1 MIKIKIS
8 LITILVLEIM
18 VMYVLIFFLPILVL
32 FAVVYISYTSSS
44 WHSKTIF
51 LALAEGW
58 SVLRP

>member
-1 MIKIKIS
+1 MIKIKIL

-18 VMYVLIFFLPILVL
+18 VMYVLFFLPILVL

>member
-1 MIKIKIS
+1 MIKIEIL

-18 VMYVLIFFLPILVL
+18 VMYVLIFLPILVL

-51 LALAEGW
+51 LALAEVW

>member
-18 VMYVLIFFLPILVL
+18 VMYVLIFLPILVL